1 MSRTRSLK
9 SLSSACCSRFSQSYI
24 QKPVRHSSKPQGK
37 RDLERGRLSRP
48 VPPSYASASPCL
60 FLMPPSSS
68 LPLGSS
74 QSFSLLSFPEPLS
87 KAVPPYFLLRVL
99 GRGPVGRLQGSF
111 SRNPAHVTHLE
122 KGSIRVRNK
131 SRSHSRYGT
140 FEFLDIFENGERG
153 FEARIGFA
161 MSQAPSHF

>member
-1 MSRTRSLK
+1 M
-9 SLSSACCSRFSQSYI
+9 
-24 QKPVRHSSKPQGK
+24 
-37 RDLERGRLSRP
+37 
-48 VPPSYASASPCL
+48 
-60 FLMPPSSS
+60 
-68 LPLGSS
+68 
-74 QSFSLLSFPEPLS
+74 
-87 KAVPPYFLLRVL
+87 
-99 GRGPVGRLQGSF
+99 GRLQGSF